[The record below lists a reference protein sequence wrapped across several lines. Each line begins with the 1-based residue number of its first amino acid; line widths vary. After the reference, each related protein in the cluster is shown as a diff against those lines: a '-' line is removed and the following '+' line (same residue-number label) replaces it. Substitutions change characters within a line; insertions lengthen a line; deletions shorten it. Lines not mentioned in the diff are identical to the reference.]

1 MDSAPPPSDGPI
13 RDSETPGEVSEPLA
27 VPPVVAVVVTKDPG
41 PWLEET
47 LESLGA
53 SDYPALTVLVLDAG
67 STVDPTARVAG
78 ALPGAFVRR
87 LRQEQGFAAVAND
100 ALEVVKGATFLLFC
114 HDDVVLDRSAVRL
127 LVEEGYRSNAAILGP
142 KIVDYDRP
150 EVLLEVGLA
159 IDRLGVPHS
168 GIEPGELD
176 QEQHDAVRD
185 VFFVS
190 SPVMLVRSDLF
201 AELGGFDPHTFP
213 GAEDLDLCWR
223 ARIAG
228 ARVLVVPDARV
239 RHRREDTMHDQ
250 SQAVSP
256 AAAQR
261 SRLRALLKSASGWSL
276 LYLVPIAL
284 FLAVVEVIA
293 FLVTRR
299 RDRASALIGAWTWNL
314 RNLRE
319 LRKSRR
325 AAQALRRVPDV
336 DLRSLQVR
344 GSARVS
350 GYLVGSLR
358 AEDRMR
364 SLSERSRSAAGNAS
378 TRLRGPAAI
387 AALVFAFLLLV
398 GSRSLI
404 LGRVAVVGQL
414 PRWPGVSGL
423 LASFTSAWRYVDL
436 GSATQAPTQLGVF
449 SVLGT
454 LTLGAT
460 GLARTIVVVGALPFG
475 VFGAWRLARRI
486 TGPGSAAV
494 VSALAYGINPLP
506 RNALAAGRFGAL
518 VLYALLPFIVSGLLR
533 LGGYLP
539 DSPVRRWWRT
549 VIVTS
554 ALVALTTAAWP
565 PALLLPIVVALAL
578 ALAQLIAK
586 GAGSLGRLW
595 KATLAVT
602 GVGLVL
608 LLPWPLVYLRAGDR
622 LAALGFAF
630 RNDLDFSQVLRF
642 QTGPNGAGAG
652 GWVIAGA
659 ALLVLVLASGPRLV
673 WATRA
678 WVLALLSIAFVW
690 VPARFYPDSLMPAV
704 EGLLVPAALG
714 ISLAVGLGVAAF
726 IEDVRRFH
734 FGWRQVAAVGGAI
747 ALSFPIL
754 AFAVDATGGRW
765 HMPASDWNQNL
776 SWMRSEDASGQFRVL
791 WLGNPQVLPVD
802 PIVHGDVGYGITND
816 GPGDV
821 RTSLPPPSAGAAT
834 RVGAAVDLL
843 RERAS
848 NRVGALLG
856 PMGVRYLA
864 VPERPGPGI
873 ERTEPAPAALLVAL
887 TEQLDLVRLEGPPGM
902 AIYEN
907 RAWIPGAAV
916 LPKAAITSAVADPL
930 GPLSASAVAK
940 PVLEGTPVR
949 RGSILWSQSYDSA
962 WKATSGAAT
971 LPHRRVFGWANG
983 YDLERRGTVSFAYTN
998 QWLRYPLVVLEL
1010 VLIVGAWLLWRGS
1023 ARFNWRR
1030 RRPARADSETGNP

>member
-13 RDSETPGEVSEPLA
+13 LDSESPGEVSEPVA
-27 VPPVVAVVVTKDPG
+27 VPPVVAVVVTKDAG

-47 LESLGA
+47 IQSIGA

-78 ALPGAFVRR
+78 AMPGAFVRR
-87 LRQEQGFAAVAND
+87 LREDQGFAAVAND
-100 ALEVVKGATFLLFC
+100 VLEVVKGATFLLFC
-114 HDDVVLDRSAVRL
+114 HDDVVLDPSAIRL

-142 KIVDYDRP
+142 KLVDYDRP

-159 IDRLGVPHS
+159 VDRLGVPHS

-190 SPVMLVRSDLF
+190 SAVMLVRADLF
-201 AELGGFDPHTFP
+201 AELGGFDPRTFP

-250 SQAVSP
+250 DGAVSP

-284 FLAVVEVIA
+284 FLTVVEVVA
-293 FLVTRR
+293 FVLTRR

-314 RNLRE
+314 RNFRE

-325 AAQALRRVPDV
+325 AAQALRRVPDI

-378 TRLRGPAAI
+378 TRLRAPAALG
-387 AALVFAFLLLV
+387 ALVFIFLVLV

-404 LGRVAVVGQL
+404 FGRVSVVGQL
-414 PRWPGVSGL
+414 PRWPGVGDL
-423 LASFTSAWRYVDL
+423 VKTFTSAWRYVDL
-436 GSATQAPTQLGVF
+436 GSSAQAPTQLGVF
-449 SVLGT
+449 STLGT
-454 LTLGAT
+454 LLLGAT
-460 GLARTIVVVGALPFG
+460 GMARTIVVVGALPFG
-475 VFGAWRLARRI
+475 VFGAWRLGRRI
-486 TGPGSAAV
+486 TGPGSAAIV
-494 VSALAYGINPLP
+494 AALAYGINPVP

-518 VLYALLPFIVSGLLR
+518 VLYALTPMIVSGLLR

-539 DSPVRRWWRT
+539 DSPVRRWWRA
-549 VIVTS
+549 VIGTS
-554 ALVALTTAAWP
+554 ALVALATAAWP
-565 PALLLPIVVALAL
+565 PALLLPIVVAIAL
-578 ALAQLIAK
+578 ALAQLLAR
-586 GAGSLGRLW
+586 GVGDLRRLW
-595 KATLAVT
+595 IATLAVT
-602 GVGLVL
+602 GVGFVL
-608 LLPWPLVYLRAGDR
+608 LLPWPVAYLRAGDR

-630 RNDLDFSQVLRF
+630 RNDLDFSNVLRF
-642 QTGPNGAGAG
+642 QTGPNGAGAA

-659 ALLVLVLASGPRLV
+659 GLLVLILASGPRFI

-678 WVLALLSIAFVW
+678 WVLALVSFSFVW
-690 VPARFYPDSLMPAV
+690 LPARFFPDAPMPAV

-714 ISLAVGLGVAAF
+714 VSLAVGLGVAAF
-726 IEDVRRFH
+726 IEDVRRFR

-754 AFAVDATGGRW
+754 AFAVDATDGRW

-776 SWMRSEDASGQFRVL
+776 SWMRSEDANGRFRVL
-791 WLGNPQVLPVD
+791 WLGAPAVLPVD
-802 PIVHGDVGYGITND
+802 PVVHGDVGYGITND
-816 GPGDV
+816 GPGDA
-821 RTSLPPPSAGAAT
+821 RTSLPPPSGGASA
-834 RVGAAVDLL
+834 RIGAAVDLL
-843 RERAS
+843 RERGS

-864 VPERPGPGI
+864 LPQRPGPGI
-873 ERTEPAPAALLVAL
+873 GSTNPAPAALLVAL
-887 TEQLDLVRLEGPPGM
+887 AEQLDLVRLEGPPGLEL
-902 AIYEN
+902 YEN
-907 RAWIPGAAV
+907 RAWIPAAAR
-916 LPKAAITSAVADPL
+916 LPNAAAADAAADPL
-930 GPLSASAVAK
+930 GPLSASALAS
-940 PVLEGTPVR
+940 PVLDGARVR
-949 RGSILWSQSYDSA
+949 AGSILWSQAYDGA
-962 WKATSGAAT
+962 WEATSGSST
-971 LPHRRVFGWANG
+971 LTHRRVFGWANG
-983 YDLERRGTVSFAYTN
+983 YALEQPGTVSFAYTN
-998 QWLRYPLVVLEL
+998 QWLRYPLVLLEL
-1010 VLIVGAWLLWRGS
+1010 ALVVGAWLLWRGS
-1023 ARFNWRR
+1023 ARFNWRLR
-1030 RRPARADSETGNP
+1030 RRHPEPEAESS